1 MTPATDPQLVLAPDF
16 VVEDISFLD
25 LDHPGANDPAYIERR
40 RMIADLAA
48 QYRSNPGEIPILEYT
63 SEERKV
69 WSYVAAQLEEAH
81 AKSAASMHRR
91 TTKDL
96 GISTDNIPQL
106 RTMNERLRDRG
117 GLRLHPIEGLVDA
130 RNFLQAL
137 ESNVMLCTQYV
148 RHPSRP
154 DYTPEPD
161 VIHEIIGHVPMFT
174 DPDFIAFSRI
184 IGAAARRANEEQL
197 LALSRVYWFTIEFG
211 LIEEAG
217 ETKVF
222 GAGILSSFGEM
233 KHCMSDE
240 VERLPFRAAEA
251 ARTDYDYS
259 QMQKKLFVIKSFK
272 DLRGEVLDFVSTF

>member
-1 MTPATDPQLVLAPDF
+1 MSTPTDPQLVLAPDF
-16 VVEDISFLD
+16 IVENISFLD
-25 LDHPGANDPAYIERR
+25 LDHPGAKDPTYIERR

-48 QYRSNPGEIPILEYT
+48 QYRRDPSEIPVLEYT
-63 SEERKV
+63 PEERRV
-69 WSYVAAQLEEAH
+69 WNYVAAQLAEAH
-81 AKSAASMHRR
+81 EKGAASMHRR
-91 TTKDL
+91 TTREL
-96 GISTDNIPQL
+96 GISHEDIPQL

-137 ESNVMLCTQYV
+137 ENNVMLCTQYV

-174 DPDFIAFSRI
+174 DPDFIAFSRV

-197 LALSRVYWFTIEFG
+197 LALSRIYWFTIEFG

-233 KHCMSDE
+233 EHCMSDE
-240 VERLPFRAAEA
+240 VERLPFSAAEA

-272 DLRGEVLDFVSTF
+272 DLKNEVLSFISTF